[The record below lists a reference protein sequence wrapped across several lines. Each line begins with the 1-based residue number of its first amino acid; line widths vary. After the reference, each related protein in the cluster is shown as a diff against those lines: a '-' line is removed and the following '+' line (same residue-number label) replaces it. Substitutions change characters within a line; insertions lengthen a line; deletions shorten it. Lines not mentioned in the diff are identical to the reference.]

1 MGHYDGTF
9 TVWVWPP
16 LQVCG
21 VLRALDTD
29 SQRLRDYI
37 DQLLAKVL
45 ERNPGILE
53 GMPRSQLTRG
63 LQLDMLRGAAIPE
76 VLHTLAVITWLL
88 YNTCFSISFYCK
100 HVYRD
105 VHTPML

>member
-1 MGHYDGTF
+1 MGRCDDTSTVHMHAYDMC
-9 TVWVWPP
+9 VQLCMLSVCPP
-16 LQVCG
+16 LPPLLPSSPPQMCG

-29 SQRLRDYI
+29 SQRLREYI

-63 LQLDMLRGAAIPE
+63 LQPDMLRGANIPE
-76 VLHTLAVITWLL
+76 VCVPTL
-88 YNTCFSISFYCK
+88 
-100 HVYRD
+100 
-105 VHTPML
+105 